1 MILIIMHMYWSQLT
15 DVYSYWMHRSY
26 FKCQRS
32 NCTAKKRA
40 EWSTSEPDNIRVV
53 YEGVHSHALPAP
65 ESGSSRPGTDSSLN
79 ANQYDLLTQVLGDR
93 STPSYHDHDHGDNW
107 SRSPSTYARLSKAIL
122 VPLEKAIACL
132 PVDNKEGNSFPS
144 WTSTP

>member
-1 MILIIMHMYWSQLT
+1 MSSSSREAMEGYGEEQDMEQRGHRLVLPEDGYQWKKYGQKFIRNIGK
-15 DVYSYWMHRSY
+15 VRSY

-93 STPSYHDHDHGDNW
+93 STPSYHDHDHGDN
-107 SRSPSTYARLSKAIL
+107 
-122 VPLEKAIACL
+122 
-132 PVDNKEGNSFPS
+132 
-144 WTSTP
+144 